1 MPITSF
7 IPKKSVFP
15 FKKDE
20 SSPLYKKS
28 IDILIA
34 VSVAIFILVLLVS
47 GGLFFYTAAVKSGIT
62 ELSESL
68 KRAEAQFE
76 APLMTELKRTGESI
90 EAVKKILAAH
100 KAPSGIFEFFEK
112 NTHLQVAFSSISVKG
127 AAASLNG
134 IAASFT
140 ALAEQSLIFKE
151 SPEIASIDISAI
163 SLNGS
168 GQVKFSARLE
178 INPEFLN
185 YRPR

>member
-1 MPITSF
+1 MPVTSF

-34 VSVAIFILVLLVS
+34 ISVVIFILVLLAS
-47 GGLFFYTAAVKSGIT
+47 GGLFFYTAAVKNAIT

-76 APLMTELKRTGESI
+76 APLLTELKRTGESI
-90 EAVKKILAAH
+90 EAVKKILASH
-100 KAPSGIFEFFEK
+100 KAPSGIFEFLEK
-112 NTHLQVAFSSISVKG
+112 NTHLQVAFNSISVKG
-127 AAASLNG
+127 AAISLNG
-134 IAASFT
+134 RAASYT

-151 SPEIASIDISAI
+151 FPETASIDISAI
-163 SLNGS
+163 SLNES
-168 GQVKFSARLE
+168 GQVEFSARLD
-178 INPEFLN
+178 IKPEFLN